1 MRLFVLIERATSL
14 YPMPLRETTTTTS
27 RRCVLRDE
35 HRVPLKRRLLPIIP
49 WRGGCQPLRNE
60 IPGVSENGGKTF
72 FVQIRLLLLAE
83 SETLAK
89 G

>member
-1 MRLFVLIERATSL
+1 VGLFVLSERATSL

-35 HRVPLKRRLLPIIP
+35 HRMPLERRLLAVVP
-49 WRGGCQPLRNE
+49 WRSRCQSLSYE